1 MTLELSSKDNVG
13 IKQVKEEEWGLERCT
28 RVWKGIIESLKY
40 SWESSDKK
48 WNESSGFIN
57 KELVMILGRYYH

>member
-28 RVWKGIIESLKY
+28 RV
-40 SWESSDKK
+40 
-48 WNESSGFIN
+48 
-57 KELVMILGRYYH
+57 